1 MAAAALIAPE
11 HLVLDNTMGAMFV
24 GVIVAATLYGVS
36 CVQTWFY
43 YNHYRND
50 LWHIKLLVATS
61 FISDTV
67 HQAMIS
73 HTVYTYLVTN
83 FDNPAI
89 LGELVWSL
97 LVEVLFNGCTA
108 LMVQLFFTIRIWK
121 LSERNIP
128 ITVSVL
134 ILVLAEFGAVMTYT
148 IKSLTLHTFVEL
160 NQLKARAGLSMA
172 VNALA
177 AAGDVA
183 IAIVLCT
190 MLHRSRTGFKQSDT
204 MITKLII
211 FCVNTGLLTSAC
223 AVLSLVFITT
233 LPNTFIY
240 ICFYFTLGRLYLN
253 SLLATLNARKSI
265 RSNAGGPSDFS
276 ENISLPLTE
285 VNMRRTG
292 SMSMAEPKGHGSI
305 GRPIAV
311 RIETCT
317 ETVKEVCEMDLQR
330 HDSDHDEEQGSP
342 GDSVSKLGDIESAS
356 DHVLPYKRDSL
367 P

>member
-1 MAAAALIAPE
+1 MPMAMVAIQAVAP
-11 HLVLDNTMGAMFV
+11 HFVLDNTMGAMFV

-50 LWHIKLLVATS
+50 LWHIKLLVAAS
-61 FISDTV
+61 FISDTI
-67 HQAMIS
+67 HQALIS
-73 HTVYTYLVTN
+73 HTMYTYVVTN
-83 FDNPAI
+83 FANPAI
-89 LGELVWSL
+89 LQRLVWSL
-97 LVEVLFNGCTA
+97 LVEVLFNGFTA
-108 LMVQLFFTIRIWK
+108 LMVQVFFTIRIWK
-121 LSERNIP
+121 LSERNVP

-134 ILVLAEFGAVMTYT
+134 LLVLAEFGAVIAYT
-148 IKSLTLHTFVEL
+148 IKSLTLETFAEL
-160 NQLKARAGLSMA
+160 ELLKGLSMS
-172 VNALA
+172 VNGLA

-190 MLHRSRTGFKQSDT
+190 MLHRSRTGFRQSDT

-223 AVLSLVFITT
+223 AVLSLVFIAA

-265 RSNAGGPSDFS
+265 RSTAGGPSDFS
-276 ENISLPLTE
+276 ENLSLPLTE
-285 VNMRRTG
+285 VNVRREASVG
-292 SMSMAEPKGHGSI
+292 V

-311 RIETCT
+311 RIDTCT
-317 ETVKEVCEMDLQR
+317 ETVKEGRGGGVEA
-330 HDSDHDEEQGSP
+330 SP
-342 GDSVSKLGDIESAS
+342 VTSDSVSKLDVESAS
-356 DHVLPYKRDSL
+356 DHVLPYKFEGLRVQI
-367 P
+367 PMAK

>member
-1 MAAAALIAPE
+1 MAAVALVVPE

-43 YNHYRND
+43 YNHYPND
-50 LWHIKLLVATS
+50 LWHIKLLVAAS
-61 FISDTV
+61 FISDTI
-67 HQAMIS
+67 HQALIS
-73 HTVYTYLVTN
+73 HTVYTYVVTN
-83 FDNPAI
+83 FNNPAI
-89 LGELVWSL
+89 LGNLIWSL
-97 LVEVLFNGCTA
+97 LIEVLFNGFTA
-108 LMVQLFFTIRIWK
+108 LMVQVFFTIRIWK

-128 ITVSVL
+128 ITVGVML
-134 ILVLAEFGAVMTYT
+134 LVLAEFGAVLAYT
-148 IKSLTLHTFVEL
+148 IKSLSLRTFVEL
-160 NQLKARAGLSMA
+160 SQLKGLSMS
-172 VNALA
+172 VNGLA

-183 IAIVLCT
+183 IAFVLCT
-190 MLHRSRTGFKQSDT
+190 MLHRSRTGFRQSDT

-223 AVLSLVFITT
+223 AVLSLVFITA
-233 LPNTFIY
+233 LPSTFIY

-285 VNMRRTG
+285 VNVRRTA
-292 SMSMAEPKGHGSI
+292 SMSASEPKGHSSV

-317 ETVKEVCEMDLQR
+317 ETLKEMDVSIR
-330 HDSDHDEEQGSP
+330 VSDTTF
-342 GDSVSKLGDIESAS
+342 IE
-356 DHVLPYKRDSL
+356 VVG
-367 P
+367 